1 MAQYSIGQVEQLTG
15 IKAYILRYWEEVIP
29 CFSPRKDTGG
39 HRIYSQREVDIIR
52 RLNFL
57 INTQGYTI
65 EGARK
70 KVIHETEVSDRKA
83 NGLFSLRKSRA
94 ELHDLYLE
102 IEAYKKANPR
112 TSQSG
117 TINEQS

>member
-57 INTQGYTI
+57 INSQGYTI
-65 EGARK
+65 DGARK
-70 KVIHETEVSDRKA
+70 KVIQETEISDRKA
-83 NGLFSLRKSRA
+83 TGLFSLRKSRA
-94 ELHDLYLE
+94 QLHDLYLE

-112 TSQSG
+112 QQDTEKS
-117 TINEQS
+117 NEQG